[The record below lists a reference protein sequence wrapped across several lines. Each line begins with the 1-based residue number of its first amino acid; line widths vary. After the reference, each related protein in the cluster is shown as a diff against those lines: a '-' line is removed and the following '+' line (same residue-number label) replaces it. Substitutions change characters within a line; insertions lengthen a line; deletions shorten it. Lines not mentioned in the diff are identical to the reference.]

1 MAKHFTIPTFVV
13 MKEMNRIVLE
23 EIHVSVVKLNVNEF
37 LRLTKAHIKQMQNTV
52 VLNTKHLPPSVV
64 IAVLVIWMQ

>member
-37 LRLTKAHIKQMQNTV
+37 PRLTKDHTKLRQNMV
-52 VLNTKHLPPSVV
+52 VLNTKPLLRLAV
-64 IAVLVIWMQ
+64 IVA

>member
-1 MAKHFTIPTFVV
+1 MTTFVV
-13 MKEMNRIVLE
+13 MKEMNRIVLD